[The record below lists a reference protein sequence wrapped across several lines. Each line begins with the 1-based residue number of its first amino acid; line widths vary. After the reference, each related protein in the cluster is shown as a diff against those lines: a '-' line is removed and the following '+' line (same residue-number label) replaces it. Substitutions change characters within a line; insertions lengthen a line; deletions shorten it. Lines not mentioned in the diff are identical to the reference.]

1 MLLNFTHDNLI
12 SKSKFIMYYEMN
24 DTNITRESKNSSIL
38 NLKQFL
44 LYYNKQILTNENITA
59 LINLRLLL
67 SSDHT
72 L

>member
-1 MLLNFTHDNLI
+1 
-12 SKSKFIMYYEMN
+12 MYYEMN

-59 LINLRLLL
+59 LINLKLLL